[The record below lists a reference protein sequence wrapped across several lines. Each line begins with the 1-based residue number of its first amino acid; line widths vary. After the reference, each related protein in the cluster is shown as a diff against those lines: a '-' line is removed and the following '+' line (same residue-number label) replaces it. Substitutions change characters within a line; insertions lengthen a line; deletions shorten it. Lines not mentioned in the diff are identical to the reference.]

1 MSEFN
6 IKVRF
11 TNAEDIELILSFIS
25 QKAEFDGCPNGLETT
40 ADKLKQ
46 TLFCNPPMA
55 NVLFAE
61 SEGVAVGFA
70 LFFYTYSSFLAQ
82 PGIWLDDLFVQP
94 EMRGKGVGTALLTH
108 LAEIAKGKNC
118 GRIEW
123 TVAAN
128 NARGIAFY
136 KKQGAQIR
144 ESLKLCRV
152 EQQTIS
158 RLAGDYRPTNIQ
170 FLQG

>member
-11 TNAEDIELILSFIS
+11 ANAEDIELILSFIS
-25 QKAEFDGCPNGLETT
+25 QKAEFDGCPNGLEAT

-61 SEGVAVGFA
+61 LEGFAVGFA

-82 PGIWLDDLFVQP
+82 PGIWIDDLFVQP
-94 EMRGKGVGTALLTH
+94 EMRGKGVGTALLTY

-128 NARGIAFY
+128 NARSIAFY

-144 ESLKLCRV
+144 ENLKLCRV
-152 EQQTIS
+152 EQQTIT
-158 RLAGDYRPTNIQ
+158 RLACDYRPTNIQ